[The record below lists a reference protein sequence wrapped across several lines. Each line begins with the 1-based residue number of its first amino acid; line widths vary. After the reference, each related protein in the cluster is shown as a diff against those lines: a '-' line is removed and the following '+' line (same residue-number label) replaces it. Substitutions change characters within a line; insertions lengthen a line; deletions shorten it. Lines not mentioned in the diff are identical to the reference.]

1 MNGSPPCDRAPL
13 LERLALH
20 RPELRAWALYDWAN
34 SAMITV
40 IVAAVYPIYFSKVAA
55 KGFAD
60 GEASATHAKATV
72 VALLVVAVLA
82 PLLGAVADRAGCKK
96 RLLACFLAL
105 GVSSTAALVFVGEG
119 DWLLGSALFVLA
131 NIGAAGSFVFY
142 DALLPHIARDG
153 ELDRVSTSGFALG
166 YLGGGLA
173 LAICLLLMQKPEWF
187 GIADLGSDWP
197 VRISF
202 VLVAAWWLAFSLPL
216 FRRVREPETS
226 GAARVAF
233 GPALRSSLR
242 ELRGTLRD
250 LWGLRS
256 AFWILI
262 AFLIYNDGIATIYRM
277 AAIYGDEVGIEQG
290 ALIGA
295 ILAVQFIGIPT
306 TFAFGALAQRFGTK
320 RMILVGVVIY
330 ALSGLLAYRMS
341 TKEEF
346 FMLAGMIALVQGGT
360 QALSRSLFAS
370 LVPARRSGE
379 FFGLFAVLDRFA
391 GVIGPLMF
399 AICATAFDSSRAAV
413 LPLIGLFVVGGLI
426 LSRVDVLAGRRAAR
440 EANTPAVSES
450 SSD

>member
-1 MNGSPPCDRAPL
+1 MSGEEGRERPGL

-40 IVAAVYPIYFSKVAA
+40 IVAAIYPIYFSKVAA
-55 KGFAD
+55 RGFAE
-60 GEASATHAKATV
+60 GEASATHAEATV
-72 VALLVVAVLA
+72 IALLCVAVIA
-82 PLLGAVADRAGCKK
+82 PLLGAVADRSGCKK
-96 RLLACFLAL
+96 RLLGACLAL
-105 GVSSTAALVFVGEG
+105 GVVSTAGLATVGEG
-119 DWLLGSALFVLA
+119 DWRLGATLFVLV

-142 DALLPHIARDG
+142 DALLPHVAREG

-173 LAICLLLMQKPEWF
+173 LGGCLLVIQKPAWF
-187 GIADLGSDWP
+187 GLAHVDSSWP
-197 VRISF
+197 VRVSF
-202 VLVAAWWLAFSLPL
+202 LVVAAWWLVFSVPL
-216 FRRVREPETS
+216 FRRVKEPEPL
-226 GAARVAF
+226 GATRVPF
-233 GPALRSSLR
+233 WPAVRGSMRDLRS
-242 ELRGTLRD
+242 TLRD
-250 LWGLRS
+250 LWALRS
-256 AFWILI
+256 AFWMLV

-330 ALSGLLAYRMS
+330 ALSGLMAYRMS
-341 TKEEF
+341 SKEEF
-346 FMLAGMIALVQGGT
+346 FLLAGMIALVQGGT
-360 QALSRSLFAS
+360 QALSRSLYAS

-391 GVIGPLMF
+391 GVIGPLLF
-399 AICATAFDSSRAAV
+399 AVCASTFESSRAAV
-413 LPLIGLFVVGGLI
+413 LPLIGLFVIGGAVLA
-426 LSRVDVLAGRRAAR
+426 RVDVVAGRRAVR
-440 EANTPAVSES
+440 DANVPAAEIL
-450 SSD
+450 D

>member
-1 MNGSPPCDRAPL
+1 MNGFPAREQVPL

-55 KGFAD
+55 RGFAD

-72 VALLVVAVLA
+72 IALLVVAVLA

-105 GVSSTAALVFVGEG
+105 GACSTAGLVFVGEG

-142 DALLPHIARDG
+142 DALLPHVARDG
-153 ELDRVSTSGFALG
+153 ELDRVSTTGFALG

-173 LAICLLLMQKPEWF
+173 LALCLMLIQKPEWF
-187 GIADLGSDWP
+187 GLADLAATWP

-202 VLVAAWWLAFSLPL
+202 VLVAVWWLAFSVPL

-226 GAARVAF
+226 GDVRIAF
-233 GPALRSSLR
+233 GPAVRSSIR
-242 ELRGTLRD
+242 DLRGTLRD
-250 LWGLRS
+250 LWRLRS
-256 AFWILI
+256 AFWMLV

-290 ALIGA
+290 ALIAA

-320 RMILVGVVIY
+320 RMILTGVVIY
-330 ALSGLLAYRMS
+330 ALSGLLAYRMT

-399 AICATAFDSSRAAV
+399 AVCATAFDSSRAAV

-426 LSRVDVLAGRRAAR
+426 LSRVDVLSGRRAVR
-440 EANTPAVSES
+440 EANTPARSEAG
-450 SSD
+450 SD

>member
-1 MNGSPPCDRAPL
+1 MTTPPGREPTSL

-55 KGFAD
+55 KGFAE
-60 GEASATHAKATV
+60 GEAAATHAKATV
-72 VALLVVAVLA
+72 IALLCVAVIA

-96 RLLACFLAL
+96 RLLGCCLAL
-105 GVSSTAALVFVGEG
+105 GVLSTAGLAAVGEG
-119 DWLLGSALFVLA
+119 DWKLAAALFVLA

-142 DALLPHIARDG
+142 DALLPHVARDG
-153 ELDRVSTSGFALG
+153 ELDRVSTTGFALG

-173 LAICLLLMQKPEWF
+173 LAVCLALIQKPAWF
-187 GIADLGSDWP
+187 GLAELDATWP

-202 VLVAAWWLAFSLPL
+202 LIVAAWWLAFSVPL
-216 FRRVREPETS
+216 FRRVREPETL
-226 GAARVAF
+226 GE
-233 GPALRSSLR
+233 LRSAFFPAVRSSVLNLR
-242 ELRGTLRD
+242 TTLRD
-250 LWGLRS
+250 LWRMRS
-256 AFWILI
+256 AFWMLI

-320 RMILVGVVIY
+320 RMILVGVAIY

-346 FMLAGMIALVQGGT
+346 FLLAGMIALVQGGT
-360 QALSRSLFAS
+360 QALSRSLYAS

-391 GVIGPLMF
+391 GVVGPLLF

-413 LPLIGLFVVGGLI
+413 LPLIGLFVIGGAL
-426 LSRVDVLAGRRAAR
+426 LARVDVLAGRRAVR
-440 EANTPAVSES
+440 EANAPGL
-450 SSD
+450 SD